1 MKKSYLLALLTLT
14 CLLGLGITAHAQ
26 DLDRVVV
33 SVPFAFVA
41 GGATLPAG
49 DYTVIRANPGINR
62 ELAITG
68 YNKGGAFLLP
78 LAFDQTTSDESTLS
92 FAQLGGRYYLSKVK
106 TLNGVYTLPLPP
118 AAIALAQTNSQST
131 LSSSGTN

>member
-1 MKKSYLLALLTLT
+1 MKKSYLIALLTLT
-14 CLLGLGITAHAQ
+14 CLLGVGLTAHAQ

-33 SVPFAFVA
+33 TVPFAFVA

-68 YNKGGAFLLP
+68 YNNGGAFLLP
-78 LAFDQTTSDESTLS
+78 LAFDPGTSEAPTLS
-92 FAQLGGRYYLSKVK
+92 FAQIGGRHYLSKVK

>member
-78 LAFDQTTSDESTLS
+78 LAFDQTTSDEPTLS

>member
-1 MKKSYLLALLTLT
+1 MNKSYLTALLTLT

-26 DLDRVVV
+26 DLDKVVV
-33 SVPFAFVA
+33 NVPFAFVA

-78 LAFDQTTSDESTLS
+78 LAFDQGTSDEPTLS

>member
-1 MKKSYLLALLTLT
+1 MKKSYLMALLTLT
-14 CLLGLGITAHAQ
+14 CLLGLGLTAHAQ

-33 SVPFAFVA
+33 TVPFAFVA

-49 DYTVIRANPGINR
+49 DYSVIRANPGVNR

-78 LAFDQTTSDESTLS
+78 LGFDEGASDAPTLS
-92 FAQLGGRYYLSKVK
+92 FAHIGGRYYLSKVK
-106 TLNGVYTLPLPP
+106 TLNGVYTMPLPP
-118 AAIALAQTNSQST
+118 AAIALARTGSQST

>member
-1 MKKSYLLALLTLT
+1 MKKSYLMALLTLT
-14 CLLGLGITAHAQ
+14 CLLGLGLTAHAQ

-33 SVPFAFVA
+33 TVPFAFVA

-49 DYTVIRANPGINR
+49 DYSVIRANPSVNR

-68 YNKGGAFLLP
+68 YNKGSAFLLP
-78 LAFDQTTSDESTLS
+78 LGFDQGASDAPTLS
-92 FAQLGGRYYLSKVK
+92 FEHIGGRYYLSKVK
-106 TLNGVYTLPLPP
+106 TLNGVYTMPLPP
-118 AAIALAQTNSQST
+118 AAIALAQTNSPST

>member
-26 DLDRVVV
+26 DLDSVVV
-33 SVPFAFVA
+33 NVPFAFVA

-49 DYTVIRANPGINR
+49 DYTVIRANPGVNR

-78 LAFDQTTSDESTLS
+78 LAFDQTTSDEPTLS

>member
-1 MKKSYLLALLTLT
+1 
-14 CLLGLGITAHAQ
+14 LLGLGITAHAQ

-78 LAFDQTTSDESTLS
+78 LAFDQTTSDEPTLS

>member
-1 MKKSYLLALLTLT
+1 MNKSYLTAVLTLT
-14 CLLGLGITAHAQ
+14 CLLGVGITAHAQ
-26 DLDRVVV
+26 DFDRVVV
-33 SVPFAFVA
+33 TVPFAFVA

-49 DYTVIRANPGINR
+49 DYSVIRSNPGVNR

-78 LAFDQTTSDESTLS
+78 LAFDQTTSDEPTLS

>member
-1 MKKSYLLALLTLT
+1 MKKSYLMALLTLT
-14 CLLGLGITAHAQ
+14 CLLGLGLTAHAQ

-33 SVPFAFVA
+33 TVPFAFVA

-49 DYTVIRANPGINR
+49 DYSVIRANPGVNR

-68 YNKGGAFLLP
+68 YNNGGAFLLP
-78 LAFDQTTSDESTLS
+78 LGFDEGPSNAPTLS
-92 FAQLGGRYYLSKVK
+92 FAHIGGRYYLSKVK
-106 TLNGVYTLPLPP
+106 TLNGVYTMPLPP
-118 AAIALAQTNSQST
+118 AAIALARTDSQST

>member
-14 CLLGLGITAHAQ
+14 CLLGVGVTAHAQ
-26 DLDRVVV
+26 DVDGVVV
-33 SVPFAFVA
+33 TVPFAFEA
-41 GGATLPAG
+41 GGANLPAG
-49 DYTVIRANPGINR
+49 DYRIKRANPGVNR

-78 LAFDQTTSDESTLS
+78 LAYAQETSDEPTLS
-92 FAQLGGRYYLSKVK
+92 FAQLGGRYYLSEVK
-106 TLNGVYTLPLPP
+106 TLSGVYTLQVPR
-118 AAIALAQTNSQST
+118 AAIALAQTNSHST

>member
-1 MKKSYLLALLTLT
+1 M
-14 CLLGLGITAHAQ
+14 GVTAHAQ
-26 DLDRVVV
+26 DVDGVVV
-33 SVPFAFVA
+33 TVPFAFEA

-49 DYTVIRANPGINR
+49 DYRIKRANPGINR

-78 LAFDQTTSDESTLS
+78 LAFDQGTSDEPTLS
-92 FAQLGGRYYLSKVK
+92 FAQIGGRRYLSKVK
-106 TLNGVYTLPLPP
+106 TLNGVYTLPLPS

>member
-1 MKKSYLLALLTLT
+1 MKTSYLLALLTLT

-33 SVPFAFVA
+33 TVPFAFVA

-78 LAFDQTTSDESTLS
+78 LAFDQGASDEPTLS

-106 TLNGVYTLPLPP
+106 TSNGVYTLPLPP

>member
-1 MKKSYLLALLTLT
+1 MKKSYLVAILTLT

-33 SVPFAFVA
+33 TVPFAFVA

-49 DYTVIRANPGINR
+49 DYSVIRSNPGLNR

-78 LAFDQTTSDESTLS
+78 SAFDQGASDAPTLS
-92 FAQLGGRYYLSKVK
+92 FAHIGSRYYLSKVK
-106 TLNGVYTLPLPP
+106 TLNGVYTMPLPP
-118 AAIALAQTNSQST
+118 AAIALAQTNTQRT

>member
-1 MKKSYLLALLTLT
+1 MKQSYLIALLTLT

-26 DLDRVVV
+26 EVDGVVV
-33 SVPFAFVA
+33 TVPFAFQA

-49 DYTVIRANPGINR
+49 DYRIKRANPGVNR

-78 LAFDQTTSDESTLS
+78 LAFDQKTSDAPTLS
-92 FAQLGGRYYLSKVK
+92 FAQIGGRYYLSKVK
-106 TLNGVYTLPLPP
+106 TLNNVYTMPVPP
-118 AAIALAQTNSQST
+118 AAIALAQTNSQRT